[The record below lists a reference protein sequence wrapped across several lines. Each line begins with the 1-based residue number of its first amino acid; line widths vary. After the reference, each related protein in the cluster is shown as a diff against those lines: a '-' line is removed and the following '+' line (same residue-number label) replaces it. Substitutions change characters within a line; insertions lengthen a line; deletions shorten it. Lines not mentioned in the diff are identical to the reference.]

1 MLLTPQELFDLTD
14 YQVPAK
20 QIKWL
25 QAHGWQFEVGASGR
39 PKVSRSY
46 FEQKMGATSTT
57 IEPDFS
63 FLTKAA

>member
-1 MLLTPQELFDLTD
+1 MLLTADELYELTD

-20 QIKWL
+20 QIQWL
-25 QAHGWQFEVGASGR
+25 QAHGWKYEVGASGR

-46 FEQKMGATSTT
+46 AEQKLGMTHA

-63 FLTKAA
+63 HFGISA